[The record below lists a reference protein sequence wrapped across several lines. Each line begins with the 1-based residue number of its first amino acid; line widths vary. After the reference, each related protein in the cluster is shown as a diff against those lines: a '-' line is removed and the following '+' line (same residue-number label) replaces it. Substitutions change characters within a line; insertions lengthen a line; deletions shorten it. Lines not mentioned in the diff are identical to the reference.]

1 MDDGD
6 DDGDGEASDDIAPV
20 AEDDG
25 HDDGGED
32 DEVDGDNDAE
42 DANAGVGMPMGGGGM
57 AGDKQQRGKCSQSY
71 SMYCCFSGV
80 SVVPWTVLPDWKRV
94 PRKFGGSNRILS
106 RGSRT

>member
-42 DANAGVGMPMGGGGM
+42 DANDGVGMPMGGGGM
-57 AGDKQQRGKCSQSY
+57 ADFLVRKIFGPIRWDRLRGGAVV
-71 SMYCCFSGV
+71 FSFV
-80 SVVPWTVLPDWKRV
+80 SRDR
-94 PRKFGGSNRILS
+94 
-106 RGSRT
+106 